1 MTTTTTSALAALSDD
16 LAAAIARIAPS
27 IVYVDASP
35 RRDAS
40 GLVWNED
47 TIVTV
52 DHVLDRDDDID
63 VVLEGGVRISATVVG
78 RDASTDLALLRAKTG
93 RPAAPRSSGDGL
105 AVGHIVLAASRD
117 EDGQPGASFGV
128 IGALDGPWRTWQGG
142 EIERFVRPDLTLGPN
157 ASGGPL
163 IDVAGN
169 ALGINTW
176 GLSRRT
182 GLTVP
187 LATVARVVAQLEHGG
202 HVPRG
207 YLGVALQPVR
217 LPETLRAKLG
227 LSQSGAAIA
236 IDVAAGGPAAS
247 AGLTLGDVLL
257 GFGERAIEDADD
269 LQRDLGADSVGTRRT
284 LRILRAGE
292 ARTLDVTI
300 GKRPADGD

>member
-187 LATVARVVAQLEHGG
+187 LATVARYVATVFE
-202 HVPRG
+202 
-207 YLGVALQPVR
+207 
-217 LPETLRAKLG
+217 LRAKLG

-236 IDVAAGGPAAS
+236 IDVAAGGPAEA